1 MSRTN
6 KDRLIRQAV
15 GGEITN
21 PIFRAGGYRI
31 THDGQPVVL
40 PSVGSIT
47 YNVRVGDR
55 AGGWVGDH
63 IEPGVS
69 IRNLGKDKNLP
80 DANIGLN
87 FLACVG
93 NEAEIISGKAE
104 GEKGVVTGKHGGIEH
119 VIIDFSSD
127 ILEKLRIADKI
138 MIKAFG
144 IGLKLVDYPT
154 VKVMNLAPTFL
165 EKIDITYDKQ
175 VVVPVT
181 HRIPAQLMGSGL
193 GAATCY
199 HGDYDIQLFDKGT
212 VEEYGLDDLRLGDL
226 VAILDT
232 DHSFGRVYKQ
242 GSLSVGIIVHSD
254 CVTSGHGPGVTTLFT
269 CNDGTLD
276 VRIDPAANIANILE
290 LRAAVG

>member
-1 MSRTN
+1 MTRTN
-6 KDRLIRQAV
+6 EDRLIKQAV

-21 PIFRAGGYRI
+21 PVFRAGGYRI

-55 AGGWVGDH
+55 AVGWVGDH

-69 IRNLGKDKNLP
+69 IQNLSKDK
-80 DANIGLN
+80 DSAANIALN

-93 NEAEIISGKAE
+93 NEAEIISGNAK

-119 VIIDFSSD
+119 VIIDFPSD
-127 ILEKLRIADKI
+127 TLEKLQIADKI

-144 IGLKLVDYPT
+144 LGLQLVDYPT

-165 EKIDITYDKQ
+165 EKINITYGERMI
-175 VVVPVT
+175 VPVT

-193 GAATCY
+193 GSTTCY
-199 HGDYDIQLFDKGT
+199 HGDYDIQLFDKGI
-212 VEEYGLDDLRLGDL
+212 VNEYGLDNLRLGDI

-242 GSLSVGIIVHSD
+242 GSLSIGIIVHSD
-254 CVTSGHGPGVTTLFT
+254 CVSSGHGPGVTTLFT
-269 CNDGTLD
+269 CNDGILD
-276 VRIDPAANIANILE
+276 VRIDHTANIADILG
-290 LRAAVG
+290 LRAIAG